1 MVFARQELP
10 LVRSAGG
17 DENLSRRGA
26 YVLAEGEGG
35 PRKVTLLAT
44 GSEVA
49 LAVEARSR
57 LQAEGISTAVVSMP
71 SWELFETQDDAY
83 RAAGAAPRR
92 RAGGG

>member
-1 MVFARQELP
+1 MRTFRVA
-10 LVRSAGG
+10 
-17 DENLSRRGA
+17 GA
-26 YVLAEGEGG
+26 YVLAEGEGA

-71 SWELFETQDDAY
+71 SWELFETQDASY
-83 RAAGAAPRR
+83 RAQVLR
-92 RAGGG
+92 